1 MKKGI
6 VIGREREMADTTMAS
21 LASLSCTTMASL
33 ASLSCSHNHLLS
45 KPYKTYILVGFL
57 P

>member
-6 VIGREREMADTTMAS
+6 VIGREREMAAP
-21 LASLSCTTMASL
+21 TMASL